1 MWITRFEFFDLTGTL
16 PSPGTDDPPL
26 PPRCADY
33 EAIWKA
39 KSPPPTYEGRDRNS
53 VWRAAAAERIER
65 FREGDL
71 IGPEMPVRVEAIAE
85 LAPDVAAAF
94 DE

>member
-1 MWITRFEFFDLTGTL
+1 MRVGGWVRGQSWKVGSRRK
-16 PSPGTDDPPL
+16 P
-26 PPRCADY
+26 